1 LDCSSDVIGAAL
13 AVHRHLGPGLLESA
27 YEACLAFEL
36 RERGFDVVTQRPVP
50 VIYKGVRLETGYR
63 LDMVVGGTMLV
74 EIKSVEALDRVHLAQ
89 MLSYLRL
96 SGLSSGLLINFNVPL
111 LKQGIR
117 RVVNALPE

>member
-1 LDCSSDVIGAAL
+1 L

-50 VIYKGVRLETGYR
+50 VIYKGVRLEAGYR
-63 LDMVVGGTMLV
+63 LDMVVGGTLLV
-74 EIKSVEALDRVHLAQ
+74 EIKSVEGLDRVHLAQ
-89 MLSYLRL
+89 MVSYLRL
-96 SGLSSGLLINFNVPL
+96 SGLPSGLLINFNVPL